1 MTLDIN
7 WKGMLTVVKKEFI
20 DSVRNKWIIAVT
32 IIFVSLAL
40 LVSYFGSA
48 LRLGETGFQ
57 GFLVTIVLIMAISV
71 LLVTMI
77 ALMLGYGA
85 IATERE
91 RGSLDLLLT
100 MPITR
105 TEAVISKFIGLAT
118 VLFVSIFVGFGLA
131 GIVIAAIAGAADFAK
146 YLLFLGATFMVG
158 LAFLSVAFLLST
170 VTRRRS
176 TAMGGAVFLWFF
188 FILIYD
194 IVLIGVFV
202 GTGGNLSSPGSAL
215 PDWYYA
221 AELFSPS
228 SAYGMGTSLILGG
241 SGLEILPGFVNGFS
255 TVGSLLAWIL
265 IPLVIAI
272 WILNRRDI

>member
-7 WKGMLTVVKKEFI
+7 WKGMLTVIKKEVI

-32 IIFVSLAL
+32 IVFVSLAL

-48 LRLGETGFQ
+48 MQLGETGFQ
-57 GFLVTIVLIMAISV
+57 SFLVTIVLIMAISMF
-71 LLVTMI
+71 LVTMI

-100 MPITR
+100 MPISR
-105 TEAVISKFIGLAT
+105 TEAIVSKFIGLAT

-131 GIVIAAIAGAADFAK
+131 GIVIAAIAGAADFPK
-146 YLLFLGATFMVG
+146 YMLFLGATFMVG
-158 LAFLSVAFLLST
+158 LAFLSVAVLLST

-176 TAMGGAVFLWFF
+176 TAMGGAVLLWFV
-188 FILIYD
+188 FIFIYD
-194 IVLIGVFV
+194 IVLIGIFFA
-202 GTGGNLSSPGSAL
+202 TGGDLSSPGSGL
-215 PDWYYA
+215 PGWYYA

-228 SAYGMGTSLILGG
+228 AAYGMVTTLILGG
-241 SGLEILPGFVNGFS
+241 SGLGTLPDFVNGFS
-255 TVGSLLAWIL
+255 AVGSLLAWIL

>member
-32 IIFVSLAL
+32 IVFVSLAL

-48 LRLGETGFQ
+48 MQLGETGFQ
-57 GFLVTIVLIMAISV
+57 GFLVTIVLIMAISMF
-71 LLVTMI
+71 LVTMI

-105 TEAVISKFIGLAT
+105 TEAVVSKFIGLAT

-131 GIVIAAIAGAADFAK
+131 GIVIAAVAGAADFTK

-176 TAMGGAVFLWFF
+176 TAMGGAVLLWFV
-188 FILIYD
+188 FIFIYD
-194 IVLIGVFV
+194 IVLVGVYV
-202 GTGGNLSSPGSAL
+202 GTGGDLFTRGSTF

-228 SAYGMGTSLILGG
+228 ATYSMVTSLILGG
-241 SGLEILPGFVNGFS
+241 SGFEILPGFVNGFS
-255 TVGSLLAWIL
+255 AVGSLLAWIF

-272 WILNRRDI
+272 WVLNRRDI

>member
-48 LRLGETGFQ
+48 MQLGETGFQ

-105 TEAVISKFIGLAT
+105 TEAVVSKFIGLAT

-131 GIVIAAIAGAADFAK
+131 GIVIAAVAGAADFPK

-170 VTRRRS
+170 VTKRRS
-176 TAMGGAVFLWFF
+176 TAMGGAVLLWFF

-202 GTGGNLSSPGSAL
+202 ATGGDLFTPGSSL

-228 SAYGMGTSLILGG
+228 SAYGMATSLMLGG
-241 SGLEILPGFVNGFS
+241 NASEILPGFVNGFS

-272 WILNRRDI
+272 WVLNRRDI